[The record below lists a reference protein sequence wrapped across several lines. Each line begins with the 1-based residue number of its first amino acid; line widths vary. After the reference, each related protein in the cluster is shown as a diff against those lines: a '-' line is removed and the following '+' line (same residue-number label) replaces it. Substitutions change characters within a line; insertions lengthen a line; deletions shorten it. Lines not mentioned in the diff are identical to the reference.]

1 MSDKKDWFEAI
12 AREDRKDARDE
23 VLNEVLKY
31 GKYEDDPKAW
41 LEKINQ
47 AHWEQTQAQAQLPQ
61 PKPTTKTVWARV
73 SIEVDIDEDIE
84 LGEEDDDVLMDTI
97 AEELTQYGFTIDDI
111 GMIDPTD
118 MGKFYEEDK

>member
-1 MSDKKDWFEAI
+1 MVLIFLKPKQGETVMSNKTNDD
-12 AREDRKDARDE
+12 D
-23 VLNEVLKY
+23 KY

-47 AHWEQTQAQAQLPQ
+47 AHWEQTQAQA
-61 PKPTTKTVWARV
+61 KPTTKTVWARI

-84 LGEEDDDVLMDTI
+84 LGEQDDDVLMDTI